1 MDRLIEFL
9 TTKVGYVLTVI
20 LGFIVPGNVLIF
32 VWNRNVYLEIDIIKL
47 LILSFSISF
56 VALIPNLIVV
66 IAMNFINGVNKSSNN
81 KEETKFNILYNIGF
95 SVGLVVIEMIFVIF
109 MAICTENFQL
119 KTYIMYAGL
128 AITGIIIIY
137 SAVMLL
143 KQLIKKI
150 RK

>member
-32 VWNRNVYLEIDIIKL
+32 VWNRNMYLEIDIIKL
-47 LILSFSISF
+47 LILSLSISF

-109 MAICTENFQL
+109 MAICTKNFQL
-119 KTYIMYAGL
+119 KTYIMYTGL

-137 SAVMLL
+137 SVVILL